1 MRRPEWKRYGRG
13 TAEGAEED
21 SDDPG
26 EEVTFPPDRQQVEN
40 STPLDAGKERFVP
53 PQTPLPARVYET
65 RVEVRSYELDSFG
78 HVNHAVF
85 FHYFEH
91 ARFQA
96 LTEAGLDRAELA
108 RRGWGLV
115 VVRAEANFRQQ
126 AIQGDELLVTTQ
138 ATLLRTRS
146 ITLSHELRR
155 SSDDALLATG
165 GVVTVCLG
173 SDGRAIRVPRD
184 VAAAFGVS
192 RPEP

>member
-1 MRRPEWKRYGRG
+1 M
-13 TAEGAEED
+13 
-21 SDDPG
+21 
-26 EEVTFPPDRQQVEN
+26 
-40 STPLDAGKERFVP
+40 P
-53 PQTPLPARVYET
+53 PQTPSPAHVHET
-65 RVEVRSYELDSFG
+65 RIEVRSYELDSFG

-91 ARFQA
+91 ARFRA

-115 VVRAEANFRQQ
+115 VVRAEADFRKQ
-126 AIQGDELLVTTQ
+126 AMQGDELLVTTQ

-155 SSDDALLATG
+155 PSDGALLATG

-173 SDGRAIRVPRD
+173 PDGRATRVPRD
-184 VAAAFGVS
+184 VAAAFGVD
-192 RPEP
+192 PPQP

>member
-1 MRRPEWKRYGRG
+1 M
-13 TAEGAEED
+13 
-21 SDDPG
+21 
-26 EEVTFPPDRQQVEN
+26 
-40 STPLDAGKERFVP
+40 P
-53 PQTPLPARVYET
+53 PQTPPSARVYES
-65 RVEVRSYELDSFG
+65 RIEVRSYELDSFG

-91 ARFQA
+91 ARFRA

-115 VVRAEANFRQQ
+115 VVRAEADFRKQ

-138 ATLLRTRS
+138 ATLLRTRTIS
-146 ITLSHELRR
+146 LSHELRR
-155 SSDDALLATG
+155 ASDGALLATG

-173 SDGRAIRVPRD
+173 PDGRAMRVPRD
-184 VAAAFGVS
+184 VAAAFGVA